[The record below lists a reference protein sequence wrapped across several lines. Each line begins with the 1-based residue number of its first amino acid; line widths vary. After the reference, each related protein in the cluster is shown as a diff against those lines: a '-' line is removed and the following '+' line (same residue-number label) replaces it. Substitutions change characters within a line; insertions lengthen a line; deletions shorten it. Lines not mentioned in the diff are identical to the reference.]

1 MAKCRN
7 NLNKNNI
14 LSLPAD
20 YFGWRSRRKGGQ
32 AFYYNLFMGEKPIKR
47 ISISILNANRFTI
60 FVPISGYDFKCV
72 VIKYYPKQDCA
83 FLRFFLCVFAVK

>member
-47 ISISILNANRFTI
+47 ISISILNAI
-60 FVPISGYDFKCV
+60 D
-72 VIKYYPKQDCA
+72 
-83 FLRFFLCVFAVK
+83 LRFLSRYRDTILNVS